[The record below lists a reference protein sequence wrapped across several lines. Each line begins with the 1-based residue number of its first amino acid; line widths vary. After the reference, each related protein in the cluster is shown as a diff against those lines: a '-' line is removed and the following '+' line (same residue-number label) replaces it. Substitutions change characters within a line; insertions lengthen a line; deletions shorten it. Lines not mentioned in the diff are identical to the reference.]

1 MRRAALFR
9 RVGAAAVVL
18 VAVVAAIAV
27 IDGRGSEGQELVKP
41 AAIIPDEHAGG
52 SVRPTGPA
60 IDLHPIEFGV
70 SPHGNDVIAQASATQ
85 EQLGAA
91 LDIVAWFADWTQ
103 PFPAHAARTAADNG
117 WTPAVYWEPWN
128 HAAGGSQPDDDA
140 RAIALGA
147 HDEYV
152 RRWAADARAHA
163 GPLLV
168 VFAPEMNS
176 ASSSWA
182 PRSADGAAAFVDA
195 WRHVRSIF
203 RAEGAENVRFVWAP
217 AAIETS
223 TVAIADVY
231 PGDEFV
237 DAVGMTVFNGGTAL
251 SWGGWRGFDAL
262 QHPTRTALLEIAP
275 EKDIVY
281 AAVASTDAGG
291 DKGYWI
297 RSMFRSVRADP
308 NAVALIWFDHDKET
322 NWRLDSSES
331 SLEAAREELADLE
344 GAMTRTR
351 VAHGDERTWR

>member
-128 HAAGGSQPDDDA
+128 HAAGGSQPDYDA

-182 PRSADGAAAFVDA
+182 PRSADG
-195 WRHVRSIF
+195 
-203 RAEGAENVRFVWAP
+203 
-217 AAIETS
+217 
-223 TVAIADVY
+223 
-231 PGDEFV
+231 
-237 DAVGMTVFNGGTAL
+237 NGGTAL